1 MLPMTRTGTDWG
13 VPVPDDESGGVIY
26 VWFDALL
33 NYLTATGW
41 LERGE
46 EGYLDTWPPDLQL
59 MGKDI
64 LPRFH
69 ATIWPAMLMALGV
82 PLPVRLYGHGWFLVN
97 QRKMSKSLGNVYAPL
112 EVVQA
117 LGEASGCQRP
127 FAVDAFRYYML
138 REMPTD
144 SDTEFSLEGLETRYN
159 GDLANDLGNLVHRT
173 LSMMHRYFEGRVP
186 EGVPCGGGA
195 RRCVAAGVEAGGGG
209 VRSGGLPARA
219 AAGLEPD
226 RAYQSLL

>member
-1 MLPMTRTGTDWG
+1 MATRFAADGQG
-13 VPVPDDESGGVIY
+13 H
-26 VWFDALL
+26 FA
-33 NYLTATGW
+33 A
-41 LERGE
+41 
-46 EGYLDTWPPDLQL
+46 
-59 MGKDI
+59 
-64 LPRFH
+64 LPRH
-69 ATIWPAMLMALGV
+69 HLARDADGV
-82 PLPVRLYGHGWFLVN
+82 GCAVAVRLYGHGWFLVN

-117 LGEASGCQRP
+117 LGEASGCQQP

-186 EGVPCGGGA
+186 EGVHVEEALGDA
-195 RRCVAAGVEAGGGG
+195 LQQVSSRWRR
-209 VRSGGLPARA
+209 RSKRWITPRA